1 MKRLMK
7 ILLGLSVGAAVAVL
21 FAPKSGREMREQLI
35 GGATRR
41 LLPAAPVE
49 FPAPEGERAW
59 EAGPAVAVAEP
70 PVFVEE
76 TIVAETV
83 VEEAVVEEAP
93 PAEDFGAEPV
103 FEQIITEE
111 TVVIE
116 DGEVVEDVVKVGDT
130 IVTDEAVVVEE
141 TIVEEPEVAE
151 PVVEEPDEQP
161 GSDDLRARIEET
173 RVAIENDIAQPFGAL
188 VAEPEVVAEE
198 ASAEARVD
206 EVETPVTEAEIP
218 VAEVEDAQEVVAE
231 VPVVEGP
238 AYAAPPEEPE
248 PVVVEEV
255 RDERPRAWEIQ
266 YGDETHVAETA
277 AAVAT
282 PEIDEAMVE
291 EVPAEPAVVDEVPSA
306 PVVAEE
312 AVAEETVI
320 EAAPVRDAA
329 AGLVA
334 ETATSAGFAV
344 AQEEPAAV
352 SEFAPV
358 VEPEPAVSEAEPIV
372 AEAAEPVAE
381 VVEPAAEPASAVAA
395 VVAET
400 VPEPEPTVVAPVAAL
415 ESEPVVDEPPAPAA
429 AREGG
434 AIDQAEMRKRIE
446 ETRARLKA
454 KAFDAMMSGESALL
468 ARDSGEKP
476 VPKANDIKL
485 DGDVES
491 TIDESLSQEE
501 Y

>member
-151 PVVEEPDEQP
+151 PAVEEPDEQP

-282 PEIDEAMVE
+282 PEIAEAMVE

-312 AVAEETVI
+312 AAAEEVV

>member
-188 VAEPEVVAEE
+188 AAEPEVVAEE

-266 YGDETHVAETA
+266 YGDDTHVAETA

-312 AVAEETVI
+312 AAAEEVV